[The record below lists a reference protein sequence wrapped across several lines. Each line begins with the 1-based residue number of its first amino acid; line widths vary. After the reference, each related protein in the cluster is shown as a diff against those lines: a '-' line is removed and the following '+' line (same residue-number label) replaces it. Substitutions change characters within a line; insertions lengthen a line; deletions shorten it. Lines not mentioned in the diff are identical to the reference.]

1 MTLAFRTDVPI
12 GESMR
17 LEECLPPPLRIS
29 SPERKQQLIANG
41 VAVWMMLT
49 EEGLPG
55 QALVGECYG
64 APASFAQ
71 DPDIAPYAADPYAIC
86 MFGCCIFPQYQ
97 GRGYANALVADW
109 IERARDAGFTVA
121 VGHAAHP
128 AMVATVERAGA
139 EVLAVRENGGG
150 AGGPASLFR
159 LPLT

>member
-41 VAVWMMLT
+41 VAVWAFL
-49 EEGLPG
+49 ENE
-55 QALVGECYG
+55 LVGECYG

-71 DPDIAPYAADPYAIC
+71 DPDIAKWASDAGCIC
-86 MFGCCIFPQYQ
+86 VFGCEIFDAYRQRGFSQ
-97 GRGYANALVADW
+97 RLFGRW
-109 IERARDAGFTVA
+109 TEMARSRGFTTV
-121 VGHAAHP
+121 VGHAAHL
-128 AMVATVERAGA
+128 AMLATVERVGA
-139 EVLAVRENGGG
+139 EILAVRENWGG

>member
-71 DPDIAPYAADPYAIC
+71 DPDIAPYAADPHAIC

-128 AMVATVERAGA
+128 AMLVTARTFGA
-139 EVLAVRENGGG
+139 EVLAERPGWGGT
-150 AGGPASLFR
+150 PLMASFFR
-159 LPLT
+159 LTL

>member
-1 MTLAFRTDVPI
+1 MTLTFRTDVPI

-29 SPERKQQLIANG
+29 SPERKAQLIANG
-41 VAVWMMLT
+41 VAVWAFL
-49 EEGLPG
+49 END
-55 QALVGECYG
+55 LVGECYG

-71 DPDIAPYAADPYAIC
+71 DPDIAPYAADPHAIC

-121 VGHAAHP
+121 VGHAAHL
-128 AMVATVERAGA
+128 AMLATVERAGA
-139 EVLAVRENGGG
+139 EVLAVRDNWGG